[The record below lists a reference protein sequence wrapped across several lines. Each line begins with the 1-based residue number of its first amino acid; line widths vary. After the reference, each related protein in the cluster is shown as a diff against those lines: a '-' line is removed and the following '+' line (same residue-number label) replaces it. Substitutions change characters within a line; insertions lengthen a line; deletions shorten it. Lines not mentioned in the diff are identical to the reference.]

1 MRIISMSLVMLCW
14 PQKSSI
20 SCVSGRPPMS
30 EPERSGGRKISG
42 KAATGSGFSGAP
54 TSVRLPSRFSRLR

>member
-1 MRIISMSLVMLCW
+1 MRIISMSLVMLCC

-20 SCVSGRPPMS
+20 SCVSGRPPIS
-30 EPERSGGRKISG
+30 EPENDRRRKISG

-54 TSVRLPSRFSRLR
+54 TSTRLPSCFSRLR